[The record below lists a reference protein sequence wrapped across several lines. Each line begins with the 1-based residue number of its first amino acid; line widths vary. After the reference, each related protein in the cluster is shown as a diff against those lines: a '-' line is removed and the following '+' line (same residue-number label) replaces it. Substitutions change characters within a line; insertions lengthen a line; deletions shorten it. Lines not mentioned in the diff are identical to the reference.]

1 MSCDESFQN
10 VIFAFESF
18 DWRFELEC
26 WDTYAIAF
34 VTKTIAVHHYLWM
47 VVTSFSIWSTKV
59 YDKWFNYCLDDSVFW
74 WSVFSF
80 SHVLRTNVRS
90 TWEKWVC
97 PSDTNKT
104 VEVSWSS
111 ALSLLIFRIFACLQ
125 AKSIFGAPQNFVT
138 ERHLHHFSAQ
148 TTTAVD
154 DAAATGTPFFLALPS
169 FDSQSAREGHVFWVD
184 GRRKR
189 TAFWSIDRKK
199 TR

>member
-138 ERHLHHFSAQ
+138 ERHLHHFFRTDNHSCWWCCCYWYS
-148 TTTAVD
+148 
-154 DAAATGTPFFLALPS
+154 FFFGVAIIWLTKCT
-169 FDSQSAREGHVFWVD
+169 
-184 GRRKR
+184 RRSCLLGWR
-189 TAFWSIDRKK
+189 STK
-199 TR
+199 TYRFLKYWP